1 MHALDRPSADLVHD
15 YHWLIGHEG
24 ARWLLAAQDMFRPDG
39 GNLLQVGQRLRRDLP
54 SERVGLILEQVDV
67 RRRAAEKFPSSGRM
81 FFTRLG
87 LEQATDAWVAGYKAA
102 RFPTDHPLV
111 DLCCGI
117 GGDLIALGQRGRAS
131 GVDRDP
137 VAALCAQANLE
148 AVGISEA
155 KIVAKDVDA
164 TDVNDVAA
172 WHIDP
177 DRRPEGQRTTK
188 ATLAEPGPDVLVRL
202 VSKSPSAAIKLA
214 PAADLAEPWWAE
226 AELEWIS
233 RARQCRQL
241 VAWFG
246 ELAQYPGQRR
256 ATILRAVETP
266 AEVQVNATFVGQPNV
281 ECSIAP
287 RIGRYVFEP
296 DAAILAA
303 KLEGALAV
311 EQKLSAIAGGLAY
324 YTADSPTVHRALAC
338 FEVLDVR
345 PFRQRPLRMWL
356 RERGIGR
363 LEIKKRGVSI
373 DPETLRRQLQLD
385 GPNEATVLLAPVGG
399 RITAILARRVAASS
413 SPESSPIHSSTG

>member
-1 MHALDRPSADLVHD
+1 MHALYRPSADLVHD
-15 YHWLIGHEG
+15 YHWLVGQEG
-24 ARWLLAAQDMFRPDG
+24 ARWLLAAQEMSGLGG
-39 GNLLQVGQRLRRDLP
+39 GNLLQVSQRLRRDLP
-54 SERVGLILEQVDV
+54 PERVRLVLEQVDL
-67 RRRAAEKFPSSGRM
+67 RRRASEKFPSAGRM

-87 LEQATDAWVAGYKAA
+87 LEQATDAWISRYKAA
-102 RFPTDHPLV
+102 RFPICQLA

-117 GGDLIALGQRGRAS
+117 GGDLMALAHRGRAS
-131 GVDRDP
+131 GVDRDL

-148 AVGISEA
+148 AVGVSEA
-155 KIVAKDVDA
+155 RIVTKDVDA
-164 TDVNDVAA
+164 TDVNDVAP

-177 DRRPEGQRTTK
+177 DRRPTGRRTTK
-188 ATLAEPGPDVLVRL
+188 ATLAEPAPEKLL
-202 VSKSPSAAIKLA
+202 QLLNKSPSAAIKLA

-246 ELAQYPGQRR
+246 PLAEHPGQRR
-256 ATILRAVETP
+256 ATILRTVETP
-266 AEVQVNATFVGQPNV
+266 GEVQVAATFVGHANV

-303 KLEGALAV
+303 KLEGALAA
-311 EQKLSAIAGGLAY
+311 EQQLLALAADIAY
-324 YTADSPTVHRALAC
+324 YTADSSSVHRALAC
-338 FEVLDVR
+338 FEVLDVM
-345 PFRQRPLRMWL
+345 PFRQSPLRMWL

-385 GPNEATVLLAPVGG
+385 GPNEATVLLAPIGG